1 MPEKNAPR
9 KGSLQYV
16 PRKRAGKFLPKTNW
30 KSINTGKSLKGFI
43 AYKAGMISIK
53 VKDSTPNS
61 MTKDQD
67 IILPATILECPQM
80 KIYSVRFYKN
90 GEVKKDV
97 LTGNFDKELKKKLKP
112 TKKQLDNLD
121 SVEDYDDVSVIVYSI
136 PKKTNIKK
144 SPDVTEVGLNGSVE
158 EKMNFI
164 KENLNKEISVSDL
177 FEEGQLVDFRGTTK
191 GKGFEGPVSRF
202 GLKLKS
208 IKSEKGQRRPGSLG
222 PWHPARTTF
231 RAAQAGQGGMHT
243 RMEVNKK
250 IISISRASEQEIKNI
265 KNYGDVKSDY
275 MIIYGSVLG
284 PAKRQ
289 LLLTAPQRES
299 KEQSKK
305 SYELLEIKR

>member
-1 MPEKNAPR
+1 MPERNAPR

-16 PRKRAGKFLPKTNW
+16 PRKRAGKILPKTNW
-30 KSINTGKSLKGFI
+30 SSINAGKSLKGFI
-43 AYKAGMISIK
+43 AYKAGMASVQ

-61 MTKDQD
+61 MSKDKD

-90 GEVKKDV
+90 GEVKKDA

-112 TKKQLDNLD
+112 TKKQLENIE
-121 SVEDYDDVSVIVYSI
+121 SVDDYDDLSIIVYSI

-144 SPDVTEVGLNGSVE
+144 APDFTEVGLNGNVD

-164 KENLNKEISVSDL
+164 KENLNKEISVSDI
-177 FEEGQLVDFRGTTK
+177 FDEGQLVDFRGTTK

-222 PWHPARTTF
+222 PWHPARATF

-243 RMEVNKK
+243 RMEINKK
-250 IISISRASEQEIKNI
+250 ILSISRASEQEIKNL
-265 KNYGDVKSDY
+265 KHYGDVKSDY
-275 MIIYGSVLG
+275 IIVYGSIMG

-289 LLLTAPQRES
+289 LLMTAPQRES

-305 SYELLEIKR
+305 SYELVEIKR